1 MTPHDHNSITS
12 AFNKFAGREVEVVEE
27 TKTHHFKHLG
37 DITLTEV
44 HLKDPNDATLQ
55 EMRDEAAVLGLKL
68 RVWLPGTVGTMD
80 YRTDRLNVHIGKEE
94 DGKYRV
100 SKHFGVG

>member
-1 MTPHDHNSITS
+1 MTPPNENSILA
-12 AFNKFAGREVEVVEE
+12 AFNKFAGREVDVIEE

-44 HLKDPNDATLQ
+44 RLKDPNDAVLQ
-55 EMRDEAAVLGLKL
+55 EMRDEAAAMGLKL

-80 YRTDRLNVHIGKEE
+80 FRTDRLNVHIGKED

-100 SKHFGVG
+100 SKHIGIG